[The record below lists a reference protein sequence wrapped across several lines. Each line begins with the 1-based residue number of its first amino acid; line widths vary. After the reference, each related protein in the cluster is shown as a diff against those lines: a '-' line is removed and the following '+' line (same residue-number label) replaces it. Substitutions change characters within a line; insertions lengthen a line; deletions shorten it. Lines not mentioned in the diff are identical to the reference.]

1 MSIYMDHNLNDL
13 LTNTELKVF
22 VTLVCKHTGFTFNH
36 FDTLTS
42 FKKMLKDP
50 AFNNS
55 FDIPKRVL
63 IPKIG
68 IDGELGFGQYPVESL
83 EECFP

>member
-1 MSIYMDHNLNDL
+1 MLYLLIQNL
-13 LTNTELKVF
+13 KF

-55 FDIPKRVL
+55 FDILKRVL

-68 IDGELGFGQYPVESL
+68 NDGELGLDSIL
-83 EECFP
+83 